1 MAQHAVDIVKRQ
13 RAHRRSRA
21 GRIRRLV
28 DEARAGE
35 SDRTLPIVLAGVV
48 LFVVTVFTIV
58 LTIVELAASL
68 A

>member
-1 MAQHAVDIVKRQ
+1 MDQHAIDIVKRQ
-13 RAHRRSRA
+13 RAQRRSRA

-35 SDRTLPIVLAGVV
+35 SDRTLPIVLAGVI
-48 LFVVTVFTIV
+48 LFVATVFTIV
-58 LTIVELAASL
+58 LTLVELAASL

>member
-1 MAQHAVDIVKRQ
+1 MDQHAIDIVKRQ
-13 RAHRRSRA
+13 RAHRASRA

-28 DEARAGE
+28 EEARAGE
-35 SDRTLPIVLAGVV
+35 SDRTLPIVLAGVI
-48 LFVVTVFTIV
+48 LFVATVFAIV